1 MVNQANSELS
11 HTEIC
16 LYLDFYGQLL
26 TSHSREVLELYYGD
40 DLSLSEIAE
49 ALGITRQA
57 VHDRLRQGARSLD
70 EYEKALGL
78 LTRFKSTRQAL
89 QQAIEAIDGGHSDQA
104 RTILSQ
110 LETDL

>member
-1 MVNQANSELS
+1 MVNQVHAELS
-11 HTEIC
+11 HTDIC

-26 TSHSREVLELYYGD
+26 TSRSREVLELYYGD

-57 VHDRLRQGARSLD
+57 VHDRLRQGARLLD

-78 LTRFKSTRQAL
+78 SGRFRSARRML
-89 QQAIEAIDGGHSDQA
+89 QQAIEALDGGHADQA
-104 RTILSQ
+104 RTILKQ
-110 LETDL
+110 LESEL